1 MDMGADLPDGLK
13 SSHRCWLEAVEQADL
28 DGYVD
33 LVVEDVVWIRPG
45 QEALQGRVA
54 FRRWVGPFF
63 EQYTYGMSVRDADI
77 RVAGRWAVE
86 KGTFHSRVTPRA
98 GGDTMEHTG
107 RFIALW
113 KHAVDGKWR
122 IDRYIDDTPE
132 IG

>member
-1 MDMGADLPDGLK
+1 MGMGGDLPDGLEN
-13 SSHRCWLEAVEQADL
+13 SHRRWLEAVEQADL

-45 QEALQGRVA
+45 QEALQGRMA
-54 FRRWVGPFF
+54 FRRWLEPFF
-63 EQYTYGMSVRDADI
+63 EQYTYAMSVRDLDI

-86 KGTFHSRVTPRA
+86 KSAFHSRMTPRA
-98 GGDTMEHTG
+98 GGDAMEHTG

-113 KHAVDGKWR
+113 RHELDGTWR

-132 IG
+132 VA